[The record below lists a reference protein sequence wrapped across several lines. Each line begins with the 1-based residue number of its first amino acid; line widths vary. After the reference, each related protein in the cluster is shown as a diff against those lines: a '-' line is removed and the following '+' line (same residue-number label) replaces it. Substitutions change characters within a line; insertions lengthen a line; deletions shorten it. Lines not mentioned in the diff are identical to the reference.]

1 MYLLPFTHKFDGLGF
16 RVAATNLPQAPVAAP
31 IAPVAAA
38 ETPVAVVPEVKTTDV
53 PVVAPA
59 AAPVATAP
67 VVAPAYVANSWG
79 NPSPYVYAAQ
89 AAPVYTTNYVP
100 VAPVSTPVAAP
111 VPVVAAASP
120 IKASQFHAQVEYKLL
135 LLIYFMNFVFLI
147 YMILLICASY
157 RMNLDNTIMD
167 TLIQTLPNKK
177 SRI

>member
-1 MYLLPFTHKFDGLGF
+1 MQTTNYIADGLGF

-38 ETPVAVVPEVKTTDV
+38 ETPVAVVPEVKTSDV
-53 PVVAPA
+53 IDLRTPDVHVVAPA
-59 AAPVATAP
+59 AAPVAAAP

-147 YMILLICASY
+147 YMIYTYLCFI
-157 RMNLDNTIMD
+157 
-167 TLIQTLPNKK
+167 
-177 SRI
+177 